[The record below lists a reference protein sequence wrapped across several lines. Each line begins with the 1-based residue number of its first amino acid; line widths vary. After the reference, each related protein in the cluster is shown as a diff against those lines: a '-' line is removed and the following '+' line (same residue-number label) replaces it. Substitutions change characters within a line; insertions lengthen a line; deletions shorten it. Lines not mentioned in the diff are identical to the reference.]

1 MEKTEHEKRCVSLDF
16 SVLMLGMGIILL
28 GLIVWVGW
36 HWKIE
41 LLTQVL
47 PGAVAMNP
55 VTAGC
60 LILCGLGLALQLC
73 RPSSL
78 GGRIAGLLVLFI
90 GLAKLAAYFGLVSF
104 SLDQWFFTDQIQT
117 AGLFPGNRIAP
128 NTALCLVL
136 SGTALGLPA
145 HFAFPQIRLAEIAAI
160 FSGMIALLTVLGYI
174 YQIHWLYGLAAHIP
188 MALPTAIGFILVAI
202 GILFAQ
208 PQQGLMAVAT
218 SDTPGGLLLQRMLP
232 ALVAAL
238 IIAGALRLCGE
249 RAGFFDSDLG
259 VTLFTVTSIGLSC
272 VFLVS
277 CAVSMHR
284 AELDRRT
291 AEAGIIL
298 LNAELLRQK
307 SQLELLNREMES
319 FSYSVSHDLRAPLR
333 GIAGFAE
340 ALEERSQGVLDET
353 SRNYLLRIRNAG
365 GRMGRLIDDL
375 LLLSRLSRSEMK
387 RRTVDFS
394 KLALKTVDEL
404 RQQEPLRKVEV
415 IIAPGLNASGDPA
428 LLKILLDNL
437 LGNAWKFSA
446 PRSYARIELGIR
458 PGEATGSHLA
468 CYIKDNGVGF
478 DNRYRH
484 KLFGAF
490 QRLHS
495 QHEFPGTGIGLATV
509 QRILHRHGCDIS
521 AHAELET
528 GACFDFTLPKP

>member
-1 MEKTEHEKRCVSLDF
+1 MEKTEHERCCSGMEI
-16 SVLMLGMGIILL
+16 SALMLGMVIILL
-28 GLIVWVGW
+28 GSIVWLGW
-36 HWKIE
+36 HWRIE
-41 LLTQVL
+41 LLTQGL
-47 PGAVAMNP
+47 PGTAAMNP

-60 LILCGLGLALQLC
+60 LILSGLALALQLR
-73 RPSSL
+73 RPSSI
-78 GGRIAGLLVLFI
+78 GGQFAGLLVFI
-90 GLAKLAAYFGLVSF
+90 IGSAKLAAYFGLVSF
-104 SLDQWFFTDQIQT
+104 SLDQWFFTEQIEN
-117 AGLFPGNRIAP
+117 AGLFRGNRIAP
-128 NTALCLVL
+128 NTALCFVL
-136 SGTALGLPA
+136 SGIALWLPA
-145 HFAFPQIRLAEIAAI
+145 HLAFSQIRLAEIVAAA
-160 FSGMIALLTVLGYI
+160 SGMIALLTVLGYI

-188 MALPTAIGFILVAI
+188 MALPTAIGFILLAI
-202 GILFAQ
+202 GILFAK

-238 IIAGALRLCGE
+238 IIAGALRLFGE
-249 RAGFFDSDLG
+249 RVGFFDSDLG
-259 VTLFTVTSIGLSC
+259 VALFTVTSIGLSC

-277 CAVSMHR
+277 CAISMHR
-284 AELDRRT
+284 SELDRRT
-291 AEAGIIL
+291 AQAGIIE
-298 LNAELLRQK
+298 LNAELLRQT

-333 GIAGFAE
+333 GISGFAE

-353 SRNYLLRIRNAG
+353 SRNYLQRIRNAA

-387 RRTVDFS
+387 CRTVDFS
-394 KLALKTVDEL
+394 KLA
-404 RQQEPLRKVEV
+404 RKVVEELQQQDPQRNVEV
-415 IIAPGLNASGDPA
+415 TIAPGLKASGDPA

-446 PRSYARIELGIR
+446 PKSCARIELGIR
-458 PGEATGSHLA
+458 PGFHTESHLA

-521 AHAELET
+521 AHAEHDS

>member
-1 MEKTEHEKRCVSLDF
+1 MEF
-16 SVLMLGMGIILL
+16 SALMLGMLIVLL
-28 GLIVWVGW
+28 GSIVWLGW
-36 HWKIE
+36 HWRIE
-41 LLTQVL
+41 LLTQGL
-47 PGAVAMNP
+47 PGTAAMNP

-60 LILCGLGLALQLC
+60 LILSGLALALQLR
-73 RPSSL
+73 RPSSI
-78 GGRIAGLLVLFI
+78 GGQIAGLLVFI
-90 GLAKLAAYFGLVSF
+90 IGSAKLAAYFGWVSF
-104 SLDQWFFTDQIQT
+104 SLDQWFFTEQIEN
-117 AGLFPGNRIAP
+117 AGLFRGNRIAP
-128 NTALCLVL
+128 NTALCFVL
-136 SGTALGLPA
+136 SGIALWLPG
-145 HFAFPQIRLAEIAAI
+145 HLAFPQIRLAEIVAVA
-160 FSGMIALLTVLGYI
+160 SGMIALLTVLGYI

-188 MALPTAIGFILVAI
+188 MALPTAIGFILLAI
-202 GILFAQ
+202 GILFAK
-208 PQQGLMAVAT
+208 PQKGLMAVAT

-238 IIAGALRLCGE
+238 IIAGALRLFGE
-249 RAGFFDSDLG
+249 RVGFFDSDLG
-259 VTLFTVTSIGLSC
+259 VALFTVTSIGLSC

-284 AELDRRT
+284 SELDRRT
-291 AEAGIIL
+291 AQAGIIE
-298 LNAELLRQK
+298 LNAELLRQT

-333 GIAGFAE
+333 GISGFAE
-340 ALEERSQGVLDET
+340 ALEERSKGVLDDT
-353 SRNYLLRIRNAG
+353 SKNYLQRIRIAA

-387 RRTVDFS
+387 CRTVDFS
-394 KLALKTVDEL
+394 KLARKAVEEL
-404 RQQEPLRKVEV
+404 RQQDPQRNVEV
-415 IIAPGLNASGDPA
+415 IIAPDLKACGDPA

-446 PRSYARIELGIR
+446 TKSYSRIELGIR
-458 PGEATGSHLA
+458 PDAETHDRLA

-495 QHEFPGTGIGLATV
+495 LHEFPGTGIGLATV

-521 AHAELET
+521 AHAELDS